1 MNDAK
6 IIIKKYRTALNSLD
20 TFIKESFEFLE
31 FWFQSVKDNSQFE
44 AELSYQSFKEYLI
57 ETKRIRKT
65 LIQAQLIND
74 LQKIKKGDINK

>member
-31 FWFQSVKDNSQFE
+31 FWFQSVKDNSQ

-65 LIQAQLIND
+65 LIQAQLITD
-74 LQKIKKGDINK
+74 LQKIKKGDIDK